1 MKRFVAMLLAGIMV
15 LSAVS
20 ALADVTLPLVDEPIT
35 LTCFME
41 TDVKWSAT
49 RNSVSEVSAY
59 QLIMD
64 KTGVN
69 IEFIHPAAGQTDE
82 QFNLMIASNVLPDMI
97 FYNWSKVAG
106 GPAKYIDDG
115 VIIALNE
122 YLDQWAPNFLGYME
136 KYPDV
141 RKQSVLDDGTYYCF
155 PMLRIDEESGAGQWF
170 KVAGNMI
177 RQDWL
182 DKLGLQMPTTK
193 DELHDVL
200 KAFREQDP
208 NGNGEQDEIP
218 WATSKEYGLD
228 SFAGMFGILNDF
240 YMDGDTVKYGPM
252 QPAFRDYLETMR
264 DWYAEGLIDPEYAM
278 TDASMLTSKVTLN
291 QVGVAYYLLA
301 GGMGTW
307 SNMMA
312 DTGFDLQAM
321 PWPKLNANS
330 PAYATSSDYNKV
342 VTGPGVAITT
352 ACASDPKK
360 LEAAIKF
367 RDYFYSEE
375 GILDSNFGVEG
386 ESYTMID
393 GEPVF
398 TDAVLANDKGLTT
411 TQALSQFVLSASND
425 AMVKT
430 AKYFKQVTLA
440 LDNQKAS
447 QAVWNRCDI
456 SLLLPNVAQTAEE
469 SAFIAERMNEIS
481 TYTGEM
487 MMKYILGQESLDSF
501 DTFVS
506 NIEKLGIQDVIECKQ
521 AAYDRYM
528 AR

>member
-1 MKRFVAMLLAGIMV
+1 MKRFAAMLMASLMLLALLPAM
-15 LSAVS
+15 AEVS
-20 ALADVTLPLVDEPIT
+20 LPLVDSPVT

-49 RNSVSEVSAY
+49 RNSVAEVSAY
-59 QLIMD
+59 ALIME
-64 KTGVN
+64 KTGVKV
-69 IEFIHPAAGQTDE
+69 EFIHPAAGQTSE
-82 QFNLMIASNVLPDMI
+82 QFNLMIASNMLPDMI
-97 FYNWSKVAG
+97 FYNWAGVAG

-122 YLDQWAPNFLGYME
+122 YLDKWAPHFLAYME

-155 PMLRIDEESGAGQWF
+155 PMLRIDEEAGAGQWF

-182 DKLGLQMPTTK
+182 DALGLSMPTTLE
-193 DELHDVL
+193 ELHTVL

-208 NGNGEQDEIP
+208 NGNGEKDEIP
-218 WATSKEYGLD
+218 WATTKEYSLD
-228 SFAGMFGILNDF
+228 PFAGMFGILNGF
-240 YMDGDTVKYGPM
+240 YMDGSEVKFGPS
-252 QPAFRDYLETMR
+252 QPAFRDYLATMR

-278 TDASMLTSKVTLN
+278 TDASSLTSKVTLN
-291 QVGVAYYLLA
+291 QVGSMYYLLA

-307 SNMMA
+307 SNMMK
-312 DTGFDLQAM
+312 DTAFNLQAM
-321 PWPKLNANS
+321 PWPRLNADS

-352 ACASDPKK
+352 ACAADPAK
-360 LEAAIKF
+360 LEAAIRF
-367 RDYFYSEE
+367 RDYFYSDE
-375 GILDSNFGVEG
+375 GVLDSNFGVEG
-386 ESYTMID
+386 ESYTLVD

-440 LDNQKAS
+440 LENQKAS
-447 QAVWNRCDI
+447 QAVWNQCDI

-469 SAFIAERMNEIS
+469 SAFIAERMNEID

-487 MMKYILGQESLDSF
+487 IMKYVLGQESLDSF

-506 NIEKLGIQDVIECKQ
+506 NIDKLGIAEVLKMKQ